1 MPWCG
6 PCKSIAPILEELAQE
21 YEGQIYIY
29 KVDTEKEPELSS
41 AFGIMSIPTLL
52 FIPMEGAPQMAK
64 GAMPKSAF
72 KEAIETILLKSPEN
86 KK

>member
-1 MPWCG
+1 
-6 PCKSIAPILEELAQE
+6 
-21 YEGQIYIY
+21 
-29 KVDTEKEPELSS
+29 
-41 AFGIMSIPTLL
+41 MSIPSLL

-72 KEAIETILLKSPEN
+72 KEAIETILLKSLEN